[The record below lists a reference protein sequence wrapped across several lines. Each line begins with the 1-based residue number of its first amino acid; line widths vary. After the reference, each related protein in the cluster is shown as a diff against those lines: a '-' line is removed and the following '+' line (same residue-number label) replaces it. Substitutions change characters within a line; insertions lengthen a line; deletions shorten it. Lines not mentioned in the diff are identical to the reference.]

1 MCPRTCSNT
10 SRTVNWKSAIQTG
23 FSLIALLLNSK
34 YIMSSD
40 WGVTNALQLFPI
52 GVSLSFLEAVILLVD
67 LQMLHMVRKYK
78 SEAYKVR
85 LL

>member
-1 MCPRTCSNT
+1 
-10 SRTVNWKSAIQTG
+10 
-23 FSLIALLLNSK
+23 
-34 YIMSSD
+34 MSSD

-52 GVSLSFLEAVILLVD
+52 GVLLSFLEAVILLVD